1 MEMAEDWGKTQ
12 TEEMSV
18 MLLGSV
24 RQCMGNNET
33 VLEKFPQSYD
43 NTYIDILLIQT
54 LLCRVL
60 LICEITI

>member
-1 MEMAEDWGKTQ
+1 
-12 TEEMSV
+12 